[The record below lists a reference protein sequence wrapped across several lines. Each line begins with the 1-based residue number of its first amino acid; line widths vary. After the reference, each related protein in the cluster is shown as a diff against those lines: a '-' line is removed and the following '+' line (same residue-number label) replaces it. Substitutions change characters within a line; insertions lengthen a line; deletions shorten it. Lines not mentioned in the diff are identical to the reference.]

1 MAMMNEPNTIHRA
14 SRWSRLRRNFRE
26 AFSGEL
32 EIQRRSFDSERLDQ
46 TLVTRQ
52 RDAYRYILLLLA
64 VVLAPVDAHN
74 FYSGQYVPAF
84 AGLAVLFIFLANIWR
99 LVHQREAFMSPGVVL
114 LLTIALVVLSVSYG
128 QSYSLYWMYPLLV
141 ALPVLLKTRWAI
153 WLGILSGALL
163 TPLVFSQ
170 FERGTALIICLSMAH
185 TWLISAW
192 LMFAVSQQSRRLKDL
207 AVTDPLTG
215 AYNRRYFEEQTNQAF
230 EVWGRYRRPSTLVL
244 LDIDHFKE
252 INDRFG
258 HAAGDKALKL
268 LVNLI
273 SSRIRGVDIL
283 CRHGGEEFAVLL
295 SETSAR
301 HGVRLA
307 DELRQ
312 RVQES
317 DLLPE
322 GQLTVS
328 AGVCDISAAND
339 SEEWMR
345 LADEALY
352 RAKSAGRNRVEH
364 VVGETPL
371 AEPLDDALPI
381 WR

>member
-1 MAMMNEPNTIHRA
+1 MVGMDSRQITTSV
-14 SRWSRLRRNFRE
+14 SRWGRLRRNFSE

-32 EIQRRSFDSERLDQ
+32 EIQRRSFDGERLDQ
-46 TLVTRQ
+46 TVVRRQ

-74 FYSGQYVPAF
+74 FYTGQYVPAF
-84 AGLAVLFIFLANIWR
+84 AGLAVLFVFLANIWR
-99 LVHQREAFMSPGVVL
+99 LGSGREAFMSPGVVL

-128 QSYSLYWMYPLLV
+128 QNYSLYWMYPLLV
-141 ALPVLLKTRWAI
+141 ALPVLLQTRWAI
-153 WLGILSGALL
+153 WLGILSGVLV

-215 AYNRRYFEEQTNQAF
+215 AYNRRYFEEQINGAF
-230 EVWGRYRRPSTLVL
+230 EVWARYKRPSTLVL
-244 LDIDHFKE
+244 LDIDHFKQV
-252 INDRFG
+252 NDEFG
-258 HAAGDKALKL
+258 HGVGDDALKL
-268 LVNLI
+268 LVELI
-273 SSRIRGVDIL
+273 SSRIRGVDTL
-283 CRHGGEEFAVLL
+283 CRYGGEEFAVLL

-301 HGVRLA
+301 HGLRLA
-307 DELRQ
+307 EELRQ

-317 DLLPE
+317 DLLPQ
-322 GQLTVS
+322 GTLTVS
-328 AGVCDISAAND
+328 AGVCDISAAANGED
-339 SEEWMR
+339 W
-345 LADEALY
+345 LQQADEALY
-352 RAKSAGRNRVEH
+352 RAKSSGRNRVEH
-364 VVGETPL
+364 VAGETIL
-371 AEPLDDALPI
+371 AEPLGDALPI

>member
-1 MAMMNEPNTIHRA
+1 MMNRPQTTNGV
-14 SRWSRLRRNFRE
+14 SRWSQLRRNFRE

-32 EIQRRSFDSERLDQ
+32 EIQRRSFDGQRLDQ
-46 TLVTRQ
+46 TVVDRQ

-74 FYSGQYVPAF
+74 FYTGQYVPAV

-99 LVHQREAFMSPGVVL
+99 LGHQREAFMSPGVVL

-128 QSYSLYWMYPLLV
+128 QNYSLYWMYPLLV

-153 WLGILSGALL
+153 WLGILSGVLV

-215 AYNRRYFEEQTNQAF
+215 AYNRRYFEEQISQSL
-230 EVWGRYRRPSTLVL
+230 EGWGRCKRPSTLVL
-244 LDIDHFKE
+244 LDIDHFQE
-252 INDRFG
+252 VNDRLG
-258 HAAGDKALKL
+258 HGVGDEALKL

-273 SSRIRGVDIL
+273 SSRIRGVDTL
-283 CRHGGEEFAVLL
+283 CRYGGEEFAVLL

-301 HGVRLA
+301 HGIRLA

-317 DLLPE
+317 ELVPE

-328 AGVCDISAAND
+328 AGVCDISAAAD
-339 SEEWMR
+339 AQDWLR
-345 LADEALY
+345 QADEALY
-352 RAKSAGRNRVEH
+352 RAKIAGRNRVEH
-364 VVGETPL
+364 VVGETAL
-371 AEPLDDALPI
+371 AEPIGDALPI

>member
-1 MAMMNEPNTIHRA
+1 MMNRPQTTNGV
-14 SRWSRLRRNFRE
+14 SRWSQLRRNFRE

-32 EIQRRSFDSERLDQ
+32 EIQRRSFDGQRLDQ
-46 TLVTRQ
+46 TVVDRQ

-74 FYSGQYVPAF
+74 FYTGQYVPAV

-99 LVHQREAFMSPGVVL
+99 LGHQREAFMSPGVVL

-128 QSYSLYWMYPLLV
+128 QNYSLYWMYPLLV

-153 WLGILSGALL
+153 WLGILSGVLV

-215 AYNRRYFEEQTNQAF
+215 AYNRRYFEEQISQSL
-230 EVWGRYRRPSTLVL
+230 EVWGRCKRPSTLVL

-252 INDRFG
+252 VNDRFG
-258 HAAGDKALKL
+258 HGVGDEALKL

-273 SSRIRGVDIL
+273 SSRIRGVDTL
-283 CRHGGEEFAVLL
+283 CRYGGEEFAVLL

-301 HGVRLA
+301 HGIRLA

-317 DLLPE
+317 ELLPE

-328 AGVCDISAAND
+328 AGVCDISAAAD
-339 SEEWMR
+339 AQDWLR
-345 LADEALY
+345 QADEALY
-352 RAKSAGRNRVEH
+352 RAKIAGRNRVEH
-364 VVGETPL
+364 VVGETAL
-371 AEPLDDALPI
+371 AEPIGDALPI

>member
-1 MAMMNEPNTIHRA
+1 
-14 SRWSRLRRNFRE
+14 
-26 AFSGEL
+26 
-32 EIQRRSFDSERLDQ
+32 
-46 TLVTRQ
+46 
-52 RDAYRYILLLLA
+52 
-64 VVLAPVDAHN
+64 
-74 FYSGQYVPAF
+74 
-84 AGLAVLFIFLANIWR
+84 
-99 LVHQREAFMSPGVVL
+99 
-114 LLTIALVVLSVSYG
+114 
-128 QSYSLYWMYPLLV
+128 
-141 ALPVLLKTRWAI
+141 
-153 WLGILSGALL
+153 
-163 TPLVFSQ
+163 
-170 FERGTALIICLSMAH
+170 
-185 TWLISAW
+185 
-192 LMFAVSQQSRRLKDL
+192 
-207 AVTDPLTG
+207 
-215 AYNRRYFEEQTNQAF
+215 FEEQTNQAL

-244 LDIDHFKE
+244 LDIDHFKD

-258 HAAGDKALKL
+258 HAAGDEALKL

-273 SSRIRGVDIL
+273 SSRIRGVDTL
-283 CRHGGEEFAVLL
+283 CRYGGEEFAVLL

-312 RVQES
+312 RVQET

-328 AGVCDISAAND
+328 AGVCDISAASD

-364 VVGETPL
+364 VIGDTPL
-371 AEPLDDALPI
+371 AEPIGDALPI

>member
-1 MAMMNEPNTIHRA
+1 MNEPNTIHRA

-273 SSRIRGVDIL
+273 SSRIRGVDTL